1 MVEHTKDA
9 APVIPAVVR
18 IFALPIAACDPGKTW
33 KAAADMIARRLRE
46 RYGEKVQVEFV
57 EIFSPASFLYQEILH
72 RVGRGEQAPFVTLN
86 DKMVQSGGKLSEPA
100 IRRAL
105 DEMHAL
111 QEDSNKGEHHAG

>member
-1 MVEHTKDA
+1 MEHTKDA

-46 RYGEKVQVEFV
+46 RYGEAVRVEFV
-57 EIFSPASFLYQEILH
+57 EIFSPASFLYQDILD
-72 RVGRGEQAPFVTLN
+72 RVGRGEEAPFVSVN
-86 DKMVQSGGKLSEPA
+86 DKLIQVGGKLSEPS

-105 DEMHAL
+105 DAMLVQHEN
-111 QEDSNKGEHHAG
+111 SNKGEHHAG